1 MAREYTADFDVEVDD
16 QTITISI
23 TLALMPGQCDIEN
36 IEIIDP
42 DTSQPTGQDL
52 TAAQWATVQDQ
63 VVTMA
68 LDDIAYNDHL
78 AEQWY
83 QPAE

>member
-1 MAREYTADFDVEVDD
+1 MAREYTAEFDVEIED
-16 QTITISI
+16 QHYTINITIT
-23 TLALMPGQCDIEN
+23 LVPGDYEIQTM
-36 IEIIDP
+36 EIIDP

-52 TAAQWATVQDQ
+52 TAEQWATVQDQ

-68 LDDIAYNDHL
+68 LDDIAYNDHQ
-78 AEQWY
+78 AEMLY